1 MRERS
6 LQHCRYRLQCV
17 SYSRRIDDR
26 GELDGQLLLSARHCS
41 ACKLKRQR
49 SEAVAYRAAHSR
61 TSNNNIEKHNL
72 HQDFHRVAT
81 VSRKRAA
88 PMSHNHCVYTSA
100 NTVQHFSE
108 ITK

>member
-61 TSNNNIEKHNL
+61 TSNNNIQMHNI
-72 HQDFHRVAT
+72 HRVAT

-88 PMSHNHCVYTSA
+88 PMSHNYCVYTSA
-100 NTVQHFSE
+100 NTVLHFSE
-108 ITK
+108 IVK